1 MVDFEGRIQVQTEV
15 QAELGRVRRTG
26 GCAGPAR
33 ANHRRFMPVCRAQGA
48 PRHAFA
54 RAVLRIGF
62 SNAPFS
68 SPRHPEYG
76 RTGEQGRDAAPDVLE
91 SAGRD
96 LLASCWVL
104 MAQPKFASPGC
115 RLRVDPCLRAASIGP
130 ENPRTQPTPA
140 ALVAGS
146 PELSRLGSLRPL
158 AGPGHGPAPGA
169 AHAPATPGA

>member
-1 MVDFEGRIQVQTEV
+1 MDFEVRIQVQTEV

-68 SPRHPEYG
+68 SRGTPN
-76 RTGEQGRDAAPDVLE
+76 TAEQGSRGGTQRPTYLNLQAE
-91 SAGRD
+91 ICWRTAG
-96 LLASCWVL
+96 C
-104 MAQPKFASPGC
+104 
-115 RLRVDPCLRAASIGP
+115 
-130 ENPRTQPTPA
+130 
-140 ALVAGS
+140 
-146 PELSRLGSLRPL
+146 
-158 AGPGHGPAPGA
+158 
-169 AHAPATPGA
+169 